1 MPTNTNSSDTF
12 RIYVA
17 SLSDYNAG
25 ILHGT
30 WIDFAQLT
38 DLDDLRAAIAAMLA
52 TSPTAKAAPGQ
63 PAEEWMMPHSSFPI
77 CSATHAPPACHR
89 RGVHAYH
96 QREDGAHEHNDHS
109 PLRALL
115 SL

>member
-77 CSATHAPPACHR
+77 CW

>member
-52 TSPTAKAAPGQ
+52 TSPTAKAAPGRRVDDAPQ
-63 PAEEWMMPHSSFPI
+63 FVPHMLRYTCATRLSQAGCPCLSSK
-77 CSATHAPPACHR
+77 
-89 RGVHAYH
+89 RGWGT
-96 QREDGAHEHNDHS
+96 RT
-109 PLRALL
+109 
-115 SL
+115 

>member
-63 PAEEWMMPHSSFPI
+63 PAEE
-77 CSATHAPPACHR
+77 
-89 RGVHAYH
+89 
-96 QREDGAHEHNDHS
+96 
-109 PLRALL
+109 
-115 SL
+115 

>member
-63 PAEEWMMPHSSFPI
+63 PAEKKPGQP
-77 CSATHAPPACHR
+77 TQKPAYR
-89 RGVHAYH
+89 NNNRFS
-96 QREDGAHEHNDHS
+96 RKK
-109 PLRALL
+109 
-115 SL
+115 